1 MLFFDDRD
9 CDRLRGNPTVKRP
22 AVLISELAKAA
33 GLSKDGIRHYEEVGL
48 ISSSARR
55 AGSRVYRD
63 YDPSALKTI
72 ENVRQAQRLG
82 LSLKEIRD
90 LLAIH
95 GSRDFSREETID
107 FLRARLAIVQE
118 QQSALREVERFIR
131 DKLKRYEAGNN
142 CD

>member
-1 MLFFDDRD
+1 L
-9 CDRLRGNPTVKRP
+9 
-22 AVLISELAKAA
+22 LISELAKAA

-95 GSRDFSREETID
+95 GSRYFSREETIH